1 MIGAIAGDIIG
12 SVYEFQPIKTTE
24 FPLFTSRNFFTDDTV
39 LTVAVADAILGERD
53 YGDAIHEFANRYPG
67 CSYGEMFRSWMSSPT
82 RQPYGSYGNGS
93 AMRVSAVG
101 FAFSNDQ
108 EVLREARRSA
118 EVTHDHE
125 EGIRG
130 AQAVALAV
138 YLAKNAVSKDLIRDE
153 ISRRLAYDLTRTVDD
168 IRPSYR
174 FDETCQG
181 TVPEAIAAFLEAD
194 DYEDAVRK
202 AVSLGGDSDTL
213 ACITGGIAEA
223 YWGGVPESI
232 ESEVR
237 RRLPEELSE
246 VIDAF
251 RKRFCVVT

>member
-1 MIGAIAGDIIG
+1 
-12 SVYEFQPIKTTE
+12 
-24 FPLFTSRNFFTDDTV
+24 
-39 LTVAVADAILGERD
+39 
-53 YGDAIHEFANRYPG
+53 
-67 CSYGEMFRSWMSSPT
+67 MSSPT

-101 FAFSNDQ
+101 FAFGNDQ

-138 YLAKNAVSKDLIRDE
+138 YLAKNAVSKDVIRDE

-194 DYEDAVRK
+194 DYEDAVRR

-251 RKRFCVVT
+251 RERFCVVT